1 MIARIAGILI
11 GGIFIFSGLAKI
23 GDMSAFAAQ
32 IHNFRLWP
40 IPLENLLAMTLPW
53 IELVCGLALIF
64 DVKRRAASWLV
75 FVMMIV
81 FTIGIAQAM
90 ARGLS
95 FECGCFGKA
104 DSTGVGF
111 KKLAQ
116 NAVMIGIAFM
126 ATRIPKE
133 S

>member
-1 MIARIAGILI
+1 MESNRKPRPTA
-11 GGIFIFSGLAKI
+11 
-23 GDMSAFAAQ
+23 AFL
-32 IHNFRLWP
+32 NP
-40 IPLENLLAMTLPW
+40 
-53 IELVCGLALIF
+53 
-64 DVKRRAASWLV
+64 
-75 FVMMIV
+75 